1 MSTTYSHNFKSDS
14 QFQIKGPKT
23 FVSAIDGALQ
33 RLAAGIKIVFNNW
46 IQNRVDRQAFS
57 HLLTLDD
64 HILKDIGLTR
74 DDVVWASRLPVSV
87 NASLELGKTVRI
99 NRTT

>member
-1 MSTTYSHNFKSDS
+1 MSTIYSQDFKSNS
-14 QFQIKGPKT
+14 QFQIRDSKT
-23 FVSAIDGALQ
+23 FVSAIQGGLQ
-33 RLAAGIKIVFNNW
+33 RLAAGIKTVFNNW

-87 NASLELGKTVRI
+87 NASLELEKIVHI
-99 NRTT
+99 NRIT